1 MEIFRDKYR
10 TNTMRLK
17 SWDYTTPW
25 WYFVTICTKNHKE
38 FFGDIENN
46 KMILNEYGK
55 VAEEC
60 WRQIIT
66 HCKKV
71 ELDYF
76 IIMPNHVHGIIIIN
90 ESNLSRDV
98 ACYVSTRKNNN
109 FYSAISPQPNSLSS
123 IIRSY
128 KSAVTKQFTKIGFKH
143 FQWQPRFYDRI
154 IRDENEL
161 FNIRKYIMQN
171 PLKWDLEKAYPE
183 NYDGI

>member
-10 TNTMRLK
+10 TNTIRLK

-60 WRQIIT
+60 WRQIVI

-98 ACYVSTRKNNN
+98 ACYVST
-109 FYSAISPQPNSLSS
+109 
-123 IIRSY
+123 
-128 KSAVTKQFTKIGFKH
+128 
-143 FQWQPRFYDRI
+143 
-154 IRDENEL
+154 
-161 FNIRKYIMQN
+161 
-171 PLKWDLEKAYPE
+171 
-183 NYDGI
+183 